1 MVNLYSKKLEPS
13 ETLSDIRN
21 KMKIEDQYSFQTND
35 GFDIL
40 KEDEKEYTIKESLI
54 DNNKIILKKTNKKKI
69 NIPIEGSKKVG
80 NKNNLDLYLYPVI
93 KELTKEEEEKAITLI
108 FMAELGSGKTTLLNS
123 YINYIMGINYEDDFR
138 YILINDQFNK
148 FDSLSYT
155 SDVNIY
161 NIKIPD
167 GKIFQIVDTPGFG
180 DSLGIKKDI
189 EISKKIRQ
197 IFIDKL
203 SSITC
208 ICFVNPAYNPRLT
221 CNQKYMFNNV
231 LDFFG
236 DDIKSNFNF
245 MLTFCDGTKP
255 IILDMLQKSEFHEII
270 PYIESPWFCKFNN
283 SAIFVKDKEDE
294 FNSFFYNL
302 GMKSFEN
309 FTLKVGKLKKISLDR
324 TKEVLKERENLE
336 EHLKVFQIALDKIN
350 EIKGLVNMIKSDKK
364 NKNDAENKLKLLY
377 YDSKSKID
385 IKSQILLGVKK
396 DLTALN
402 KKCLDIQ
409 DSIIKGI
416 DKLKEIALNKN
427 NILALNEE
435 FIDILIESEKSEKKY
450 KYGERIEGLNILKS
464 QKKLLREIIE
474 NKNCRQLD
482 DINKLIENL

>member
-1 MVNLYSKKLEPS
+1 MSKIKVNFMVNLYSKKLEPS

-108 FMAELGSGKTTLLNS
+108 FMGELGSGKTTLLNS

-148 FDSLSYT
+148 FNSLSYT

-180 DSLGIKKDI
+180 DSLGIEKDI

-208 ICFVNPAYNPRLT
+208 ICFVNPAYNARLT
-221 CNQKYMFNNV
+221 CNQKYIFNNV
-231 LDFFG
+231 LDFLG

-245 MLTFCDGTKP
+245 MLTFCDGAKP
-255 IILDMLQKSEFHEII
+255 IILDILHRQMKNLLKKKMKTTFQRK
-270 PYIESPWFCKFNN
+270 K
-283 SAIFVKDKEDE
+283 KKEK
-294 FNSFFYNL
+294 NL
-302 GMKSFEN
+302 SK
-309 FTLKVGKLKKISLDR
+309 KLKKLR
-324 TKEVLKERENLE
+324 MKYK
-336 EHLKVFQIALDKIN
+336 KKKI
-350 EIKGLVNMIKSDKK
+350 I
-364 NKNDAENKLKLLY
+364 
-377 YDSKSKID
+377 
-385 IKSQILLGVKK
+385 
-396 DLTALN
+396 
-402 KKCLDIQ
+402 
-409 DSIIKGI
+409 IIKKI
-416 DKLKEIALNKN
+416 KKKKIEKN
-427 NILALNEE
+427 L
-435 FIDILIESEKSEKKY
+435 
-450 KYGERIEGLNILKS
+450 
-464 QKKLLREIIE
+464 
-474 NKNCRQLD
+474 
-482 DINKLIENL
+482 

>member
-108 FMAELGSGKTTLLNS
+108 FMGELGSGKTTLLNS

-138 YILINDQFNK
+138 YILINDQFNQ
-148 FDSLSYT
+148 FNT
-155 SDVNIY
+155 DVNIY
-161 NIKIPD
+161 NIKAQD

-180 DSLGIKKDI
+180 SIKQDI

-197 IFIDKL
+197 IIIDKL
-203 SSITC
+203 LSITC
-208 ICFVNPAYNPRLT
+208 ICFVNKANYPRLT
-221 CNQKYMFNNV
+221 CNQKYIFNNV
-231 LDFFG
+231 LDLLG

-245 MLTFCDGTKP
+245 MLTFSDGSKP
-255 IILDMLQKSEFHEII
+255 MILGVLQESVFHEII

-294 FNSFFYNL
+294 FNSNFYDL

-309 FTLKVGKLKKISLDR
+309 FTLKVGKLKKKSLDR

-336 EHLKVFQIALDKIN
+336 EHLKVFQLALDKIN
-350 EIKGLVNMIKSDKK
+350 EIKELLNTIKSDKR
-364 NKNDAENKLKLLY
+364 NKNDAENKIKLLY

-409 DSIIKGI
+409 DLIIKGI

-435 FIDILIESEKSEKKY
+435 FIEELIQFEISDKKPGY
-450 KYGERIEGLNILKS
+450 RERIEGLGILKS
-464 QKKLLREIIE
+464 QKKVLREIIE